1 MDSRRCRSRNA
12 AQQRVRTGVT
22 VPTSLNEFARML
34 DPHRPE
40 RLEIEKLNDRLERTT
55 RQLKSAREEVA
66 ALSARVV
73 PSAVSEPITGLPN
86 RSACLDA
93 VDRTLKLLRHGPGRR
108 VAILSVGFEK
118 LQRVADV
125 FGYPVL
131 DRLLLEAAR
140 RIELVLGPS
149 DTVFRTGETRLAIII
164 GDAGDS
170 ARTMALGNSLGE
182 ALRQACQVDGGRF
195 YLDPHI
201 GIVCVAGGYEC
212 ADQVL
217 GRAVLAMYRAGESG
231 NHGVA
236 LFQERSAD
244 DVAQRL
250 MLEADVRRALEL
262 NEFVLWYQPVF
273 DTVSNTVAGFEALLR
288 WNHPRDGL
296 REPASFLPVANEI
309 GLMSGITRWV
319 LREAASQS
327 AVWSR
332 GGRDGLFISANLTA
346 ESFSEPNL
354 VGEIADLLMEFQLPA
369 GKLKLEIVE
378 STVVANVTR
387 TAKLISTLKDLGVPV
402 WLDDFGTG
410 YSSLSYLRALAFQG
424 VKLDAS
430 FVARMVVDS
439 RDFGL
444 VKSII
449 DLLQY
454 LEMSCVA
461 EGVETRDQREL
472 LALAGCE
479 LCQGFVFAHPMPAAE
494 AHRYLAFPPA
504 AAHQQAKR

>member
-1 MDSRRCRSRNA
+1 
-12 AQQRVRTGVT
+12 
-22 VPTSLNEFARML
+22 VPTNLSELARML
-34 DPHRPE
+34 GPRRPE
-40 RLEIEKLNDRLERTT
+40 RVEIDQLNERLERTT
-55 RQLKSAREEVA
+55 RQLTYAREEVV
-66 ALSARVV
+66 ALSARVAA
-73 PSAVSEPITGLPN
+73 SGLSEPITGLPN
-86 RSACLDA
+86 RNACLDA
-93 VDRTLKLLRHGPGRR
+93 IDRTLKLLRHNPGRH
-108 VAILSVGFEK
+108 VAIFSVGFER
-118 LQRVADV
+118 LQRVADA

-149 DTVFRTGETRLAIII
+149 DTLFRTGETRLALII
-164 GDAGDS
+164 GDIGDNQR
-170 ARTMALGNSLGE
+170 AVALANSLAEG
-182 ALRQACQVDGGRF
+182 LRQSCQVDGGRF

-201 GIVCVAGGYEC
+201 GIACVVGGYEC
-212 ADQVL
+212 ADQIL
-217 GRAVLAMYRAGESG
+217 GRAVLAMYRAGEPG
-231 NHGVA
+231 HHGVA
-236 LFQERSAD
+236 TFQERSAD
-244 DVAQRL
+244 DVADRL
-250 MLEADVRRALEL
+250 RLEADVRRALEL
-262 NEFVLWYQPVF
+262 DEFVLWYQPVF
-273 DTVSNTVAGFEALLR
+273 DTYSNSVAGFEALLR
-288 WNHPRDGL
+288 WNHPRDGV

-309 GLMSGITRWV
+309 GLMSDITRWV
-319 LREAASQS
+319 LRGAANQ
-327 AVWSR
+327 AATWAQ
-332 GGRDGLFISANLTA
+332 GANEGLFISANLTA
-346 ESFSEPNL
+346 ESFAEPNL

-387 TAKLISTLKDLGVPV
+387 TAKLINTLKDLGVPV

-494 AHRYLAFPPA
+494 AGRLLVPSGA
-504 AAHQQAKR
+504 AARQLVNR

>member
-1 MDSRRCRSRNA
+1 MA
-12 AQQRVRTGVT
+12 AT
-22 VPTSLNEFARML
+22 
-34 DPHRPE
+34 
-40 RLEIEKLNDRLERTT
+40 
-55 RQLKSAREEVA
+55 
-66 ALSARVV
+66 
-73 PSAVSEPITGLPN
+73 
-86 RSACLDA
+86 
-93 VDRTLKLLRHGPGRR
+93 
-108 VAILSVGFEK
+108 
-118 LQRVADV
+118 
-125 FGYPVL
+125 
-131 DRLLLEAAR
+131 
-140 RIELVLGPS
+140 
-149 DTVFRTGETRLAIII
+149 
-164 GDAGDS
+164 
-170 ARTMALGNSLGE
+170 
-182 ALRQACQVDGGRF
+182 
-195 YLDPHI
+195 I
-201 GIVCVAGGYEC
+201 GIACVAGGYEC

-217 GRAVLAMYRAGESG
+217 GRAVLAMYRAGEPG
-231 NHGVA
+231 QHGVA
-236 LFQERSAD
+236 MFRERSAD
-244 DVAQRL
+244 DVADRL
-250 MLEADVRRALEL
+250 RLEADVRRALEL
-262 NEFVLWYQPVF
+262 DEFVLWYQPVF
-273 DTVSNTVAGFEALLR
+273 DTYSSSVAGFEALLR
-288 WNHPRDGL
+288 WNHPRDGV
-296 REPASFLPVANEI
+296 REPASFLPVADEI
-309 GLMSGITRWV
+309 GLMSDITRWV
-319 LREAASQS
+319 LREAASQ
-327 AVWSR
+327 AATWAQCPN
-332 GGRDGLFISANLTA
+332 DGLFISANLTA

-387 TAKLISTLKDLGVPV
+387 TAQLIDTLKDLGVPV

-494 AHRYLAFPPA
+494 AGRLLVPQSAALPQLAA
-504 AAHQQAKR
+504 R